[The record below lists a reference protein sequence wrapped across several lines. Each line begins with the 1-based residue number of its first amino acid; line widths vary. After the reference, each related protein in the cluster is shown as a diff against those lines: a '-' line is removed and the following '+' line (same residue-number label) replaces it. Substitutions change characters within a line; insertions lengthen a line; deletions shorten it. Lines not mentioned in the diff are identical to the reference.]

1 MTLLSTPD
9 AVRWMRLM
17 RAPLVTER
25 TLRRWVTT
33 GRLTNHGNT
42 KRVLIDTTELDE
54 LLSAAT

>member
-25 TLRRWVTT
+25 TLRRWVNT

-42 KRVLIDTTELDE
+42 RHILIDTNELDDT
-54 LLSAAT
+54 LHAT

>member
-33 GRLTNHGNT
+33 GRLTNHGS
-42 KRVLIDTTELDE
+42 KWDIRIDTQELAE
-54 LLSAAT
+54 LLCAAT